1 MKNENLR
8 IYGII
13 LLVIAGF
20 MVFRN
25 YYLFYWDWMY
35 EYSKVINWGIIV
47 ACGFIGF
54 RIIGHQCENKYQP

>member
-20 MVFRN
+20 MIFRN
-25 YYLFYWDWMY
+25 NNYFYWEWMY

-47 ACGFIGF
+47 ICGFIGF
-54 RIIGHQCENKYQP
+54 RIISNSFENK